1 MANMSTVR
9 DEILDVVFRDPEV
22 KHGLRIFPEGGTGE
36 TRQLV

>member
-1 MANMSTVR
+1 MANRPSVT
-9 DEILDVVFRDPEV
+9 DEILDVVFKDREV